1 MRFTQPIMQAI
12 EMIVDLE
19 IVLCISG
26 IPSYEPGRSVRLNP
40 RKLFRSQTIQAHS
53 PVILMD
59 TARFEKLR
67 SFRLGLAKI
76 NLHFITVPTGCSAL
90 GYSAFSTKACAFQR
104 NVACAISTPRA
115 TCFLKK
121 YGRWAGSLKWSR
133 ISTDK
138 RANSCIYFNSTEG
151 N

>member
-59 TARFEKLR
+59 TARFENPR
-67 SFRLGLAKI
+67 SFKLGRRE
-76 NLHFITVPTGCSAL
+76 TQVD
-90 GYSAFSTKACAFQR
+90 
-104 NVACAISTPRA
+104 V
-115 TCFLKK
+115 
-121 YGRWAGSLKWSR
+121 
-133 ISTDK
+133 
-138 RANSCIYFNSTEG
+138 E
-151 N
+151 